1 MRNIKFIMN
10 ILHVV
15 KIKIIAQRGT
25 IFRTVYAWKRSKVR
39 DVLNR
44 YFDVSKYQIIEIDKY
59 KNPTGRLKTLCLDMT
74 IEDAGVENG
83 DIIIAQNKM
92 YNM

>member
-10 ILHVV
+10 ILPVV

-59 KNPTGRLKTLCLDMT
+59 KNPAGRLKTLCLDMT